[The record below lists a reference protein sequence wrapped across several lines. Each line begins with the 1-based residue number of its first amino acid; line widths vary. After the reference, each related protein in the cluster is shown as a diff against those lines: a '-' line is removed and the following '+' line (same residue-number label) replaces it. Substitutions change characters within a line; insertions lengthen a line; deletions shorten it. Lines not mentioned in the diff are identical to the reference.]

1 MHRTGTGY
9 SIPGRGILCPQTF
22 PESIVAAFVVLFA
35 AESSAALSARLLGCR
50 ELVAGSGSGRR
61 QPRDTQCLGTSQGF
75 HAQGLANAQ
84 PQIANDGEISFSSA
98 ASAQLMDSDQREKKK
113 KRKMCTAIFHP
124 QIRTDGKIRE
134 LLKFSRCWGA
144 ERQLASPRS
153 RH

>member
-1 MHRTGTGY
+1 MHPR
-9 SIPGRGILCPQTF
+9 TF
-22 PESIVAAFVVLFA
+22 PESIVAAFVVLSA

-61 QPRDTQCLGTSQGF
+61 QPRDTRCLGTSQGF

-113 KRKMCTAIFHP
+113 EKDVHSDFSSPNLHR
-124 QIRTDGKIRE
+124 RE
-134 LLKFSRCWGA
+134 N
-144 ERQLASPRS
+144 P
-153 RH
+153 